1 MCTPTLT
8 VWSSGP
14 RSQSQRFL
22 THLRA
27 PWTANET
34 DKDGTVHK
42 QKLQTQ
48 GQARKSEVKGV
59 NVAISKRQA
68 DPAKPVPN
76 IKWAAAVTL
85 LLALLSPYVHICVT
99 LFVRIPVTVQVF
111 PIRHVET
118 GLSQV
123 HSSIKQMLQV
133 VVEIRETIK
142 AGNTCYLL

>member
-27 PWTANET
+27 PRMKPTRMEQFTNKNCRR
-34 DKDGTVHK
+34 KD
-42 QKLQTQ
+42 
-48 GQARKSEVKGV
+48 RRDSNVKVV

-76 IKWAAAVTL
+76 AKWAAAVTL

-99 LFVRIPVTVQVF
+99 LFVHVPVTVQVF

-118 GLSQV
+118 GLLQV
-123 HSSIKQMLQV
+123 HRSVKQMLQV
-133 VVEIRETIK
+133 IVEFRETIK
-142 AGNTCYLL
+142 AGNTCHLL